1 MRDNRPNEFK
11 EAVFFD
17 KEMRKHNPK
26 VKNFVHRSCVP
37 LDEVKFK
44 NDGQADLFNQECE
57 GMCGL

>member
-1 MRDNRPNEFK
+1 
-11 EAVFFD
+11 VYFD

-44 NDGQADLFNQECE
+44 NDDQGDLFNQECE